1 MSKVPMMFRDW
12 WDEYDMDFDNYRRP
26 ARTSR
31 LIDQHFGTA
40 LRKNDLMSTFANT
53 HLSSPRTA
61 GSYYRPWGQSLAKQD
76 SGSTINVEKNKYQII
91 LDVQQ
96 FTPNE
101 ISVKIA
107 EKFIIVE
114 GKHEEKEDEHG
125 YVSRHFT
132 RKYMLPSGHRAEDVV
147 STLSSDGILTISAP
161 SNDTPPPAQD
171 RSVPITHVGPSRQE
185 ATQQTKIDDQSTSQ
199 PKIEQMN

>member
-1 MSKVPMMFRDW
+1 MLFKISLFAIIATSTSDSKKVLKVKMSKVPMMFRDW

-132 RKYMLPSGHRAEDVV
+132 RKYMLPCKY
-147 STLSSDGILTISAP
+147 ILM
-161 SNDTPPPAQD
+161 
-171 RSVPITHVGPSRQE
+171 
-185 ATQQTKIDDQSTSQ
+185 K
-199 PKIEQMN
+199 K

>member
-1 MSKVPMMFRDW
+1 MFLKVSLFAKIVTITSDQTSLKVKMSKVPMMFRDW

-31 LIDQHFGTA
+31 LMDQHFGTA

-53 HLSSPRTA
+53 HLSSPRSA
-61 GSYYRPWGQSLAKQD
+61 GTYYRPWGQSPLAKQD

-132 RKYMLPSGHRAEDVV
+132 RKYMLPCKY
-147 STLSSDGILTISAP
+147 IFK
-161 SNDTPPPAQD
+161 NQN
-171 RSVPITHVGPSRQE
+171 
-185 ATQQTKIDDQSTSQ
+185 TKLIQ
-199 PKIEQMN
+199 